1 MESRDDGII
10 TRARANQQNCQ
21 SYQLPND
28 QNETNTPPSPTPP
41 NDSPVDTNQVLATLM
56 AQNSMLLELLKL
68 QQTKPSNE
76 MTFAPDFNKSIPM
89 FNGLNTGH
97 QALDWLKTVNSIAD
111 LNRWPDIF
119 RLQSARSNMIGPA
132 SHWLLSRNITNWADF
147 EYQFKKTFVGETT
160 IGDRWKNMVLCIQRK
175 SQNVLEYF
183 HEKVHL
189 CSILELEFSE
199 VKIQV
204 LEGLYSKD
212 LSMHLL
218 GRNHMDAD
226 ALLNDIINFERL
238 DAARTSRI
246 RQTIS
251 TSTSENTSQ
260 KSTTPSPRYNQAAP
274 QKGIQNTSTRICFNC
289 GSTSHIA
296 SACIKPRIAKGA
308 CYECGSTTHQR
319 PKCPKLMQPTTPTL
333 KKGPTTENESKVM
346 NVQSN
351 FNHTSPYEVT
361 CTYEIPV
368 DEDTKCSTTFMAII
382 DTGSPINLLKC
393 ELLPNN
399 VNVIKPVGTDDNFAG
414 INGAKLEL
422 LGTFETNVNIDD
434 NIFFLRFFVV
444 PENTMT
450 VSAILGRDFVTKP
463 GVNLSFKNGILH
475 LDCQESESNKDNNFS
490 QILCVSY
497 EYEFDNV
504 REKINVNPDLSS
516 NVKEQL
522 CGLYQKEYVNKPK
535 DNALETN
542 PNLEMKIVLKHDQ
555 PIAYRARRISY
566 NDREKLRNI
575 LDELLREGVIR
586 ESRSPY
592 SSPIVLI
599 RKKNGDTRLC
609 IDYRELNKITI
620 KDNFPSPLI
629 DDQIDSLKTKKYYS
643 LIDLRNGF
651 HHVRMSPS
659 SIPYTSFVTPLGQ
672 YEYLKMPF
680 GLTNAPKVFARFMQ
694 YIFADLIREGEI
706 TLYID
711 DMLVATATIVEH
723 FSVLEKIFNLASKF
737 DLKFRLDKC
746 TFLYTSIE
754 YLGYIINEFGVR
766 PSPRNIESVKNYPT
780 PKNQKQVRQFIGLA
794 SYFRRF
800 IANFSLIAK
809 PLHTLLQKNVD
820 FCFGEDEQCAFNTL
834 KDKLLESPILCI
846 YSPTAITELHC
857 DASSYGYGSVLLQKQ
872 SSGKLHPVFYFSQ
885 RTTQVESRYHSF
897 ELECLAVVY
906 SVKRFHVY
914 LAGMHFKVVTDC
926 NSFRLTLDKQIINP
940 RISRWALFLQNYNFE
955 IVHRP
960 GTRMGHVDALS
971 RCHGILILE
980 SNTFEQI
987 LAIKQSMDGEIVKI
1001 RDKLQLKE
1009 DKYFE
1014 LREGLVYRK
1023 ERDKLLFYVPQ
1034 SMENNVIRSCH
1045 DDMAHVGLDK
1055 VIENVKRVYWFPDIK
1070 TKVRDYLSSCL
1081 KCIEYSPKSGKRE
1094 GFLHSIPKGDRPF
1107 LTVHVDHLGPFERT
1121 ENHNKFILV
1130 VIDGFTKF
1138 VRCYPCKTTKSGEV
1152 IKHMTEYFRT
1162 YSKPKRLISDRGT
1175 AFTSND
1181 FRSFLSNESVEQILI
1196 ATGTPRANGQV
1207 EVVNRSITPMIAKI
1221 VERPDEWDQVLSK
1234 VEFAINN
1241 TIHKAT
1247 GQTPSKLLFG
1257 IEQVGEITD
1266 KVRYALDV
1274 LSDTDE
1280 STEMNNLVKIRET
1293 ASDRILKTQKNSVS
1307 QYNSSR
1313 KEPVKYNTNDYVM
1326 IKNFDVTPGVNKKLI
1341 PKFKGPY
1348 TVRKVLDKDRYIVA
1362 DIDGNQITQRPFE
1375 GVVGPDQMRKW
1386 VRMPVQ

>member
-28 QNETNTPPSPTPP
+28 QNETSTPPPPIPP

-68 QQTKPSNE
+68 QQTKPTNE

-132 SHWLLSRNITNWADF
+132 SHWLLSRNITNWTDF

-199 VKIQV
+199 IKTQV

-218 GRNHMDAD
+218 CCNHMDAD

-251 TSTSENTSQ
+251 TNTSENTSQ
-260 KSTTPSPRYNQAAP
+260 KSTTPSPRYNQAVT

-319 PKCPKLMQPTTPTL
+319 PKCPKLMQPTTTPAL
-333 KKGPTTENESKVM
+333 KKGPITENESKVM

-399 VNVIKPVGTDDNFAG
+399 VNVIKPVGTDYNFAG

-422 LGTFETNVNIDD
+422 LGTFETNVNIDG

-504 REKINVNPDLSS
+504 RERINVNPDLSS

-522 CGLYQKEYVNKPK
+522 CELYQKEYVNKPK
-535 DNALETN
+535 DNALEIN

-575 LDELLREGVIR
+575 LDELLREGIIR

-643 LIDLRNGF
+643 LIDLKNGF

-766 PSPRNIESVKNYPT
+766 PSSRNIESVKNYPT

-820 FCFGEDEQCAFNTL
+820 FYFGDDEQRAFNTL
-834 KDKLLESPILCI
+834 KDKLLES
-846 YSPTAITELHC
+846 
-857 DASSYGYGSVLLQKQ
+857 
-872 SSGKLHPVFYFSQ
+872 
-885 RTTQVESRYHSF
+885 
-897 ELECLAVVY
+897 
-906 SVKRFHVY
+906 
-914 LAGMHFKVVTDC
+914 
-926 NSFRLTLDKQIINP
+926 
-940 RISRWALFLQNYNFE
+940 
-955 IVHRP
+955 
-960 GTRMGHVDALS
+960 
-971 RCHGILILE
+971 
-980 SNTFEQI
+980 
-987 LAIKQSMDGEIVKI
+987 
-1001 RDKLQLKE
+1001 
-1009 DKYFE
+1009 
-1014 LREGLVYRK
+1014 
-1023 ERDKLLFYVPQ
+1023 
-1034 SMENNVIRSCH
+1034 
-1045 DDMAHVGLDK
+1045 
-1055 VIENVKRVYWFPDIK
+1055 
-1070 TKVRDYLSSCL
+1070 
-1081 KCIEYSPKSGKRE
+1081 
-1094 GFLHSIPKGDRPF
+1094 
-1107 LTVHVDHLGPFERT
+1107 
-1121 ENHNKFILV
+1121 
-1130 VIDGFTKF
+1130 
-1138 VRCYPCKTTKSGEV
+1138 
-1152 IKHMTEYFRT
+1152 
-1162 YSKPKRLISDRGT
+1162 
-1175 AFTSND
+1175 
-1181 FRSFLSNESVEQILI
+1181 
-1196 ATGTPRANGQV
+1196 
-1207 EVVNRSITPMIAKI
+1207 
-1221 VERPDEWDQVLSK
+1221 
-1234 VEFAINN
+1234 
-1241 TIHKAT
+1241 
-1247 GQTPSKLLFG
+1247 PSKLLFG

-1274 LSDTDE
+1274 LSETDE

-1293 ASDRILKTQKNSVS
+1293 ASDRILKTQKNSAS
-1307 QYNSSR
+1307 QYNGSR

-1326 IKNFDVTPGVNKKLI
+1326 IKNFDVTSGVNKKLI

-1348 TVRKVLDKDRYIVA
+1348 TVRKVLDNDRYIVA

-1386 VRMPVQ
+1386 VRMPAQ